1 MSSQHSPTIDKT
13 NVPTIASNR
22 ASKSASKIAIVG
34 LATQYPDADN
44 PQTFWQNLLD
54 KKDSRTQI
62 SREKLN
68 ANPADYQGVQ
78 GQSDR
83 FYCDKGG
90 YIQHFQFD
98 AKGYQLPESAFDGL
112 DESFLWALD
121 CSRKA
126 LQDAGIAPSDAVLA
140 RTGIVMGTLS
150 FPTARSNELF
160 LPLYHQT
167 VEKALQNKLNQSA
180 FQLAD
185 FGNSVNA
192 LNANNQALNVANGA
206 VAHTASKLVSDALG
220 LGGTQLSL
228 DAACASSVYALKLAC
243 DYLTTGKADMML
255 AGAVS
260 GADPFFINMGF
271 SIFHAYPDHGISAP
285 FDSNSKGL
293 FAGEGAG
300 VLVLKRLEDAE
311 RDGDNIYAV
320 VSGIGLSNDGKGQFV
335 LSPNSKGQVQAF
347 ERAYSAANTLPANI
361 EVIECH
367 ATGTPLG
374 DKVELASMERFFED
388 RLAGS
393 AVPLIGS
400 AKSNLGHLLTAAG
413 MPGIMKMIFAMRS
426 GRLPP
431 SINLSAP
438 ISSPKGLFSAKN
450 LPTELHAWPDKVG
463 NDRRHAGVSV
473 FGFGGCNAH
482 LLLESYVPAN
492 TSSKHQQSTAQVSYQ
507 HTPLNI
513 IGLAS
518 HFGPLS
524 SINALDNTIHAR
536 QHAFIPLPAKRWKGL
551 DKHPEILANFGLP
564 SVPQGAYIDQFDFD
578 FLRFKVPPNEDDR
591 LISQQLLLIKVADEA
606 IRDANLK
613 PGGKVAVLV
622 AMETELELHQF
633 RGRVNLHTQLADSL
647 KKQGITLT
655 QAEYLALE
663 KIAMDSV
670 LDAAKLNQ
678 YTSFIGNIMASRI
691 ASLWDFNGPAF
702 TISAAEQSVARCID
716 VAENLLSQESLD
728 AVVIAAVDLSGSLE
742 QVILKNAV
750 SPVAFTATDAG
761 WKVGEGAGALVLTA
775 QSSAAQPSNAADN
788 ANTNSSYGNSYG
800 HISGQ
805 VFGAICDIQGNSNTA
820 RICDDLLTQ
829 AKVNSSQISLI
840 ETSIAVEQ
848 LDDSELVLN
857 TLLPSVSERSQAADT
872 LGHNF
877 AAAGMASILSALLQ
891 LKNQVQLKN
900 QTQLNKHS
908 SQAQQHALV
917 ATFSQGKCSQLLL
930 SQSATQAYNLQQRLE
945 QDLTLSEQKHLI
957 KQVTLG
963 GRDIYQHILDTPLA
977 GLDAIQ
983 QKAQA
988 MTALPARSQRKHL
1001 AQIASKD
1008 TNSFATS
1015 SPTTAQQKETLSSMP
1030 MNALSTNKN
1039 ATQAELKDA
1048 AFLSNQQ
1055 LAREAHLAFLQT
1067 RAEGLKL
1074 ADALMK
1080 AQLASEL
1087 AANGQAA
1094 PVQQQAIV
1102 QASATAVLPPPV
1114 LFPNHAKVPEYT
1126 PPTPISKPCIWD
1138 YADLV
1143 EYAEGD
1149 IAKVFGPDYAIIDSY
1164 SRRVRLPTT
1173 DYLLVSRV
1181 TKLNAQM
1188 NQYQPCT
1195 MTTEYDIPV
1204 DAPYLVDG
1212 QIPWAV
1218 AVESGQCDLM
1228 LISYLGID
1236 FENKGERVY
1245 RLLDCTLTFLGD
1257 LPRGGDTLRYDIS
1270 INHFAR
1276 NGDTLLF
1283 FFSYECFVGDK
1294 LILKMDGGCAG
1305 FFTDKELADGK
1316 GVIHTEA
1323 EIKARNLALNNPNKQ
1338 RFNPL
1343 LDCAQNQFDYSQIH
1357 KLLGADIGGCFGGAH
1372 AAHQAQYGLQPS
1384 LCFASEKFL
1393 MIEQVSN
1400 LEVHGGAWGLGSV
1413 QGHKQLEADHWYFP
1427 CHFKGDQVMAGS
1439 LMAEGCG
1446 QLLQF
1451 FMLHIGMHLGVK
1463 DGRFQ
1468 PLENASQKVRCR
1480 GQVLPQSGLLTYR
1493 MEITEIG
1500 MSPRP
1505 YAKANID
1512 ILLNGK
1518 VVVDFQNLGV
1528 MIKEEAECTRY
1539 LADNANST
1547 ANNTTRNVAKNAVSA
1562 APLVSTTPTS
1572 LAAPLMAQLPD
1583 LTAPTNKGV
1592 VPLKHVSAPV
1602 APAGSKYANRV
1613 PDTLPF
1619 TPYHMFE
1626 FATGDIENCFGPDFS
1641 IYRGLIPP
1649 RTPCGDLQLTT
1660 RVIAIDGKR
1669 GELKKPSSCI
1679 AEYEVPATAWYYDK
1693 NSHHAVMP
1701 YSVLMEISLQP
1712 NGFISGYMGTTLG
1725 FPGQELFFRNLDG
1738 NGKLLRHV
1746 DLRGKTIVND
1756 SRLLSTV
1763 IAGSNII
1770 QNFSFELSCDGEPF
1784 YQGKAVFGYFKGDA
1798 LKNQLGIDNGKIT
1811 QPWHVQ
1817 NGIAADSQINLLDKQ
1832 HRSFNA
1838 PKGQPHY
1845 RLAGGQ
1851 LNFIDKAEIVKA
1863 GGKAGLGYLY
1873 AERTIDPSDWFFQ
1886 FHFHQDPVMPGSLG
1900 VEAIIELMQTYAI
1913 DQDLGAGFNNPKFGQ
1928 ILSDIKW
1935 KYRGQINPLN
1945 KQMSLDVHI
1954 TSVTDDNGKRI
1965 IMGDANLS
1973 KDGLRIYEVKDIAIC
1988 IEEA

>member
-1 MSSQHSPTIDKT
+1 MSSQHSPRIDKT

-90 YIQHFQFD
+90 YIQHFEFD

-126 LQDAGIAPSDAVLA
+126 LQDAGIAPSDTVLA

-167 VEKALQNKLNQSA
+167 VEKALQKKLNQSA

-185 FGNSVNA
+185 FGNSVND
-192 LNANNQALNVANGA
+192 LNANSQALNVANGA

-388 RLAGS
+388 KLAGS

-438 ISSPKGLFSAKN
+438 ISSPKGLFSGKN
-450 LPTELHAWPDKVG
+450 LPTELHAWPDKAG

-524 SINALDNTIHAR
+524 SINALDNTISAK
-536 QHAFIPLPAKRWKGL
+536 QDAFIPLPAKRWKGL

-606 IRDANLK
+606 IRDANLM

-750 SPVAFTATDAG
+750 SPVAFTATDTG
-761 WKVGEGAGALVLTA
+761 WKVGEGAGALVLTTA
-775 QSSAAQPSNAADN
+775 QSSIEVRNNDANAQSNSN
-788 ANTNSSYGNSYG
+788 SYGDSYG

-805 VFGAICDIQGNSNTA
+805 VFGPMCDPQGHSNAA

-848 LDDSELVLN
+848 LADSELVLN
-857 TLLPSVSERSQAADT
+857 TLLPSVNQRSQAADT

-891 LKNQVQLKN
+891 LKNQA
-900 QTQLNKHS
+900 QLNKHS

-930 SQSATQAYNLQQRLE
+930 SQSATQAYNLQQRLD

-1030 MNALSTNKN
+1030 INALSTNKN

-1055 LAREAHLAFLQT
+1055 LAREAHLAFLQS

-1087 AANGQAA
+1087 AVNGQAA

-1102 QASATAVLPPPV
+1102 QASATAVLPHPV
-1114 LFPNHAKVPEYT
+1114 LYPNHAKVPEYT

-1149 IAKVFGPDYAIIDSY
+1149 IAKVFGPDYAIINSY

-1323 EIKARNLALNNPNKQ
+1323 EIKARNLALNNPNKPC
-1338 RFNPL
+1338 FNPL

-1539 LADNANST
+1539 LADNHAST
-1547 ANNTTRNVAKNAVSA
+1547 ANNTTKNVAKNTASA
-1562 APLVSTTPTS
+1562 APLVSTPVS

-1592 VPLKHVSAPV
+1592 VPLKHVAAPI
-1602 APAGSKYANRV
+1602 APADSKYANRV

-1660 RVIAIDGKR
+1660 RVVAIDGKR

-1679 AEYEVPATAWYYDK
+1679 AEYEVPASAWYYDK

-1738 NGKLLRHV
+1738 SGKLLRHV

-1798 LKNQLGIDNGKIT
+1798 LKNQLGIDNGKTT

-1817 NGIAADSQINLLDKQ
+1817 HGIVADSQINLLDKQ

>member
-1 MSSQHSPTIDKT
+1 MSSQHSPRIDKT

-90 YIQHFQFD
+90 YIQHFEFD

-185 FGNSVNA
+185 FGNSVND
-192 LNANNQALNVANGA
+192 LNANSQALNVANGA

-388 RLAGS
+388 KLAGS

-450 LPTELHAWPDKVG
+450 LPTELHAWPDKAG

-492 TSSKHQQSTAQVSYQ
+492 TCSKHQQSTAQVNYQ

-702 TISAAEQSVARCID
+702 TISAAELSVARCID

-728 AVVIAAVDLSGSLE
+728 AVVIAAIDLSGSLE
-742 QVILKNAV
+742 QVIFKNAV

-775 QSSAAQPSNAADN
+775 ENS
-788 ANTNSSYGNSYG
+788 NTNVILNDANSNSYG

-848 LDDSELVLN
+848 LADSELVLN
-857 TLLPSVSERSQAADT
+857 TLLPSVNQRSQAADT

-891 LKNQVQLKN
+891 LENHGQLKN
-900 QTQLNKHS
+900 QAQLNKHS
-908 SQAQQHALV
+908 SQAQQNALV

-930 SQSATQAYNLQQRLE
+930 SQSATQAYNLQQRLD

-1008 TNSFATS
+1008 TSRFAIS

-1030 MNALSTNKN
+1030 MNALSTPNKN
-1039 ATQAELKDA
+1039 AAQAELKDA
-1048 AFLSNQQ
+1048 AFLRNQQ
-1055 LAREAHLAFLQT
+1055 LAREAHLAFLQS

-1087 AANGQAA
+1087 AVNGQAA

-1102 QASATAVLPPPV
+1102 QASVTAVLPHPA

-1126 PPTPISKPCIWD
+1126 LPTPISKPCIWD

-1149 IAKVFGPDYAIIDSY
+1149 IANVFGPDYAIIDSY

-1270 INHFAR
+1270 INNFAR

-1323 EIKARNLALNNPNKQ
+1323 EIKTRNLALNNPNKP
-1338 RFNPL
+1338 RFTPL
-1343 LDCAQNQFDYSQIH
+1343 LNCAQNQFDYSQIH

-1468 PLENASQKVRCR
+1468 PLENASQKCAVAVKSCHN
-1480 GQVLPQSGLLTYR
+1480 LAC
-1493 MEITEIG
+1493 
-1500 MSPRP
+1500 SPIVWKSP
-1505 YAKANID
+1505 K
-1512 ILLNGK
+1512 
-1518 VVVDFQNLGV
+1518 
-1528 MIKEEAECTRY
+1528 
-1539 LADNANST
+1539 
-1547 ANNTTRNVAKNAVSA
+1547 
-1562 APLVSTTPTS
+1562 
-1572 LAAPLMAQLPD
+1572 
-1583 LTAPTNKGV
+1583 
-1592 VPLKHVSAPV
+1592 
-1602 APAGSKYANRV
+1602 
-1613 PDTLPF
+1613 
-1619 TPYHMFE
+1619 
-1626 FATGDIENCFGPDFS
+1626 
-1641 IYRGLIPP
+1641 
-1649 RTPCGDLQLTT
+1649 
-1660 RVIAIDGKR
+1660 
-1669 GELKKPSSCI
+1669 
-1679 AEYEVPATAWYYDK
+1679 
-1693 NSHHAVMP
+1693 
-1701 YSVLMEISLQP
+1701 SV
-1712 NGFISGYMGTTLG
+1712 
-1725 FPGQELFFRNLDG
+1725 
-1738 NGKLLRHV
+1738 
-1746 DLRGKTIVND
+1746 
-1756 SRLLSTV
+1756 
-1763 IAGSNII
+1763 
-1770 QNFSFELSCDGEPF
+1770 
-1784 YQGKAVFGYFKGDA
+1784 
-1798 LKNQLGIDNGKIT
+1798 
-1811 QPWHVQ
+1811 
-1817 NGIAADSQINLLDKQ
+1817 
-1832 HRSFNA
+1832 
-1838 PKGQPHY
+1838 
-1845 RLAGGQ
+1845 
-1851 LNFIDKAEIVKA
+1851 
-1863 GGKAGLGYLY
+1863 
-1873 AERTIDPSDWFFQ
+1873 
-1886 FHFHQDPVMPGSLG
+1886 
-1900 VEAIIELMQTYAI
+1900 
-1913 DQDLGAGFNNPKFGQ
+1913 
-1928 ILSDIKW
+1928 
-1935 KYRGQINPLN
+1935 
-1945 KQMSLDVHI
+1945 
-1954 TSVTDDNGKRI
+1954 
-1965 IMGDANLS
+1965 
-1973 KDGLRIYEVKDIAIC
+1973 
-1988 IEEA
+1988 

>member
-1 MSSQHSPTIDKT
+1 MSSQHSPRIDKT

-90 YIQHFQFD
+90 YIQHFEFD

-185 FGNSVNA
+185 FGNSVND
-192 LNANNQALNVANGA
+192 LNANSQALNVANGA

-388 RLAGS
+388 KLAGS

-450 LPTELHAWPDKVG
+450 LPTELHAWPDKAG

-492 TSSKHQQSTAQVSYQ
+492 TCSKHQQSTAQVNYQ

-702 TISAAEQSVARCID
+702 TISAAELSVARCID

-728 AVVIAAVDLSGSLE
+728 AVVIAAIDLSGSLE
-742 QVILKNAV
+742 QVIFKNAV

-775 QSSAAQPSNAADN
+775 ENS
-788 ANTNSSYGNSYG
+788 NTNVILNDANSNSYG

-848 LDDSELVLN
+848 LADSELVLN
-857 TLLPSVSERSQAADT
+857 TLLPSVNQRSQAADT

-891 LKNQVQLKN
+891 LENHGQLKN
-900 QTQLNKHS
+900 QAQLNKHS
-908 SQAQQHALV
+908 SQAQQNALV

-930 SQSATQAYNLQQRLE
+930 SQSATQAYNLQQRLD

-1008 TNSFATS
+1008 TSRFAIS

-1030 MNALSTNKN
+1030 MNALSTPNKN
-1039 ATQAELKDA
+1039 AAQAELKDA
-1048 AFLSNQQ
+1048 AFLRNQQ
-1055 LAREAHLAFLQT
+1055 LAREAHLAFLQS

-1087 AANGQAA
+1087 AVNGQAA

-1102 QASATAVLPPPV
+1102 QASVTAVLPHPA

-1126 PPTPISKPCIWD
+1126 LPTPISKPCIWD

-1149 IAKVFGPDYAIIDSY
+1149 IANVFGPDYAIIDSY

-1270 INHFAR
+1270 INNFAR

-1323 EIKARNLALNNPNKQ
+1323 EIKTRNLALNNPNKP
-1338 RFNPL
+1338 RFTPL
-1343 LDCAQNQFDYSQIH
+1343 LNCAQNQFDYSQIH

-1539 LADNANST
+1539 LADNHAST
-1547 ANNTTRNVAKNAVSA
+1547 ANNTTKNVAKNTASA
-1562 APLVSTTPTS
+1562 APLVSTTPVS
-1572 LAAPLMAQLPD
+1572 LAAPLMAQFPD

-1592 VPLKHVSAPV
+1592 VPLQHVPAPI

-1660 RVIAIDGKR
+1660 RVVAIDGKR

-1679 AEYEVPATAWYYDK
+1679 AEYEVPANAWYYDK

-1838 PKGQPHY
+1838 PEGQPHY

-1913 DQDLGAGFNNPKFGQ
+1913 DQDLGAGFKSPKFGQ

>member
-1 MSSQHSPTIDKT
+1 MSSQHSPRIDKT

-90 YIQHFQFD
+90 YIQHFEFD

-185 FGNSVNA
+185 FGNSVND
-192 LNANNQALNVANGA
+192 LNANSQALNVANGA

-388 RLAGS
+388 KLAGS

-450 LPTELHAWPDKVG
+450 LPTELHAWPDKAG

-492 TSSKHQQSTAQVSYQ
+492 TCSKHQQSTAQVNYQ

-663 KIAMDSV
+663 KIAMNSV

-702 TISAAEQSVARCID
+702 TISAAELSVARCID

-728 AVVIAAVDLSGSLE
+728 AVVIAAIDLSGSLE
-742 QVILKNAV
+742 QVIFKNAV

-775 QSSAAQPSNAADN
+775 ENS
-788 ANTNSSYGNSYG
+788 NTNVILNDANSNSYG

-848 LDDSELVLN
+848 LADSELVLN
-857 TLLPSVSERSQAADT
+857 TLLPSVNQRSQAADT

-891 LKNQVQLKN
+891 LENHGQLKN
-900 QTQLNKHS
+900 QAQLNKHS
-908 SQAQQHALV
+908 SQAQQNALV

-930 SQSATQAYNLQQRLE
+930 SQSATQAYNLQQRLD

-1008 TNSFATS
+1008 TSRFAIS

-1030 MNALSTNKN
+1030 MNALSTPNKN
-1039 ATQAELKDA
+1039 AAQAELKDA
-1048 AFLSNQQ
+1048 AFLRNQQ
-1055 LAREAHLAFLQT
+1055 LAREAHLAFLQS

-1087 AANGQAA
+1087 AVNGQAA

-1102 QASATAVLPPPV
+1102 QASVTAVLPHPA

-1126 PPTPISKPCIWD
+1126 LPTPISKPCIWD

-1149 IAKVFGPDYAIIDSY
+1149 IANVFGPDYAIIDSY

-1270 INHFAR
+1270 INNFAR

-1323 EIKARNLALNNPNKQ
+1323 EIKTRNLALNNPNKP
-1338 RFNPL
+1338 RFTPL
-1343 LDCAQNQFDYSQIH
+1343 LNCAQNQFDYSQIH

-1539 LADNANST
+1539 LADNHAST
-1547 ANNTTRNVAKNAVSA
+1547 ANNTTKNVAKNTASA
-1562 APLVSTTPTS
+1562 APLVSTTPVS
-1572 LAAPLMAQLPD
+1572 LAAPLMAQFPD

-1592 VPLKHVSAPV
+1592 VPLQHVPAPI

-1660 RVIAIDGKR
+1660 RVVAIDGKR

-1679 AEYEVPATAWYYDK
+1679 AEYEVPANAWYYDK

-1838 PKGQPHY
+1838 PEGQPHY

-1913 DQDLGAGFNNPKFGQ
+1913 DQDLGAGFKSPKFGQ

>member
-13 NVPTIASNR
+13 TVPTIASNR

-90 YIQHFQFD
+90 YIQHFKFD
-98 AKGYQLPESAFDGL
+98 ARGYQLPESAFDGL

-126 LQDAGIAPSDAVLA
+126 LQDAGIAPSDTVLA

-167 VEKALQNKLNQSA
+167 VEKALQKKLNQSA

-185 FGNSVNA
+185 FGNSVND
-192 LNANNQALNVANGA
+192 LNANSQALNVANGA

-388 RLAGS
+388 KLAGS

-438 ISSPKGLFSAKN
+438 ISSPKGLFSGKN
-450 LPTELHAWPDKVG
+450 LPTELHAWPDKAG

-524 SINALDNTIHAR
+524 SINALDNTISAK
-536 QHAFIPLPAKRWKGL
+536 QDAFIPLPAKRWKGL

-606 IRDANLK
+606 IRDANLM

-750 SPVAFTATDAG
+750 SPVAFTATDTG
-761 WKVGEGAGALVLTA
+761 WKVGEGAGALVLTTA
-775 QSSAAQPSNAADN
+775 QSSIEVRNNDANAQSNSN
-788 ANTNSSYGNSYG
+788 SYGDSYG

-805 VFGAICDIQGNSNTA
+805 VFGPMCDPQGHSNAA

-848 LDDSELVLN
+848 LADSELVLN
-857 TLLPSVSERSQAADT
+857 TLLPSVNQRSQAADT

-891 LKNQVQLKN
+891 LKNQA
-900 QTQLNKHS
+900 QLNKHS
-908 SQAQQHALV
+908 SQAQQHALA

-930 SQSATQAYNLQQRLE
+930 SQSATQAYNLQQRLD

-1030 MNALSTNKN
+1030 INALSTNKN

-1055 LAREAHLAFLQT
+1055 LAREAHLAFLQS

-1087 AANGQAA
+1087 AVNGQAA

-1102 QASATAVLPPPV
+1102 QASATAVLPHPV
-1114 LFPNHAKVPEYT
+1114 LYPNHAKVPEYT

-1323 EIKARNLALNNPNKQ
+1323 EIKARNLALNNPNKPC
-1338 RFNPL
+1338 FNPL

-1539 LADNANST
+1539 LADNHAST
-1547 ANNTTRNVAKNAVSA
+1547 ANNTTKNVAKNTASA
-1562 APLVSTTPTS
+1562 APLVSTPVS

-1592 VPLKHVSAPV
+1592 VPLKHVAAPI
-1602 APAGSKYANRV
+1602 APADSKYANRV

-1660 RVIAIDGKR
+1660 RVVAIDGKR

-1679 AEYEVPATAWYYDK
+1679 AEYEVPASAWYYDK

-1738 NGKLLRHV
+1738 SGKLLRHV

-1798 LKNQLGIDNGKIT
+1798 LKNQLGIDNGKTT

-1817 NGIAADSQINLLDKQ
+1817 HGIVADSQINLLDKQ

>member
-1 MSSQHSPTIDKT
+1 MSSQHSPRIDKT

-90 YIQHFQFD
+90 YIQHFEFD

-185 FGNSVNA
+185 FGNSVND
-192 LNANNQALNVANGA
+192 LNANSQALNVANGA

-388 RLAGS
+388 KLAGS

-438 ISSPKGLFSAKN
+438 ISSPNGLFSAKN
-450 LPTELHAWPDKVG
+450 LPTELHAWPDKAG

-482 LLLESYVPAN
+482 LLLESYVAN
-492 TSSKHQQSTAQVSYQ
+492 TNKKNEQLAAAVSYQ

-524 SINALDNTIHAR
+524 SINALDNTINAK
-536 QHAFIPLPAKRWKGL
+536 QDAFIPLPTKRWKGL

-633 RGRVNLHTQLADSL
+633 RGRVNLHTQLADSF

-702 TISAAEQSVARCID
+702 TISAAELSVARCID

-742 QVILKNAV
+742 QVVLKNAI
-750 SPVAFTATDAG
+750 SPVALNATDTG

-775 QSSAAQPSNAADN
+775 ENSNTNAQLNAA
-788 ANTNSSYGNSYG
+788 NSNSYG

-805 VFGAICDIQGNSNTA
+805 VFGAIYDPQGNSNTA

-848 LDDSELVLN
+848 LADSELVLN
-857 TLLPSVSERSQAADT
+857 TLLPSVNQRSQAADT

-877 AAAGMASILSALLQ
+877 ATAGMASILSALLQ

-900 QTQLNKHS
+900 QAQLNKHS
-908 SQAQQHALV
+908 SQAQQNALV

-930 SQSATQAYNLQQRLE
+930 SQSATQAHSLQQRLE

-1008 TNSFATS
+1008 TSRFATS

-1039 ATQAELKDA
+1039 AAQAELKDA
-1048 AFLSNQQ
+1048 AFLRNQQ
-1055 LAREAHLAFLQT
+1055 LAREAHLAFLQS

-1087 AANGQAA
+1087 AVNGQTA

-1102 QASATAVLPPPV
+1102 PASATAVLPHPV
-1114 LFPNHAKVPEYT
+1114 LYPNHAKVPEYT

-1270 INHFAR
+1270 INNFAR

-1316 GVIHTEA
+1316 GVIRTEA
-1323 EIKARNLALNNPNKQ
+1323 EIKTRDLALNNPNKP
-1338 RFNPL
+1338 RFTPL
-1343 LDCAQNQFDYSQIH
+1343 LNCAQNQFDYSQIH

-1539 LADNANST
+1539 LADNHAST
-1547 ANNTTRNVAKNAVSA
+1547 ANNTTKNVAKNTASA
-1562 APLVSTTPTS
+1562 APLVSTTPVS
-1572 LAAPLMAQLPD
+1572 LAAPLMAQFPD

-1592 VPLKHVSAPV
+1592 VPLQHVPAPI

-1660 RVIAIDGKR
+1660 RVVAIDGKR

-1679 AEYEVPATAWYYDK
+1679 AEYEVPANAWYYDK

-1770 QNFSFELSCDGEPF
+1770 QNFSFELSCDDEPF

-1838 PKGQPHY
+1838 PEGQPHY

-1913 DQDLGAGFNNPKFGQ
+1913 DQDLGAGFKSPKFGQ

>member
-1 MSSQHSPTIDKT
+1 MSSQHSPRIDKT

-90 YIQHFQFD
+90 YIQHFEFD

-185 FGNSVNA
+185 FGNSVND
-192 LNANNQALNVANGA
+192 LNANSQALNVANGA

-388 RLAGS
+388 KLAGS

-450 LPTELHAWPDKVG
+450 LPTELHAWPDKAG

-492 TSSKHQQSTAQVSYQ
+492 TCSKHQQSTAQVNYQ

-702 TISAAEQSVARCID
+702 TISAAELSVARCID

-728 AVVIAAVDLSGSLE
+728 AVVIAAIDLSGSLE
-742 QVILKNAV
+742 QVIFKNAV

-775 QSSAAQPSNAADN
+775 ENS
-788 ANTNSSYGNSYG
+788 NTNVILNDANSNSYG

-848 LDDSELVLN
+848 LADSELVLN
-857 TLLPSVSERSQAADT
+857 TLLPSVNQRSQAADT

-891 LKNQVQLKN
+891 LENHGQLKN
-900 QTQLNKHS
+900 QAQLNKHS
-908 SQAQQHALV
+908 SQAQQNALV

-930 SQSATQAYNLQQRLE
+930 SQSATQAYNLQQRLD

-1008 TNSFATS
+1008 TSRFAIS

-1030 MNALSTNKN
+1030 MNALSTPNKN
-1039 ATQAELKDA
+1039 AAQAELKDA
-1048 AFLSNQQ
+1048 AFLRNQQ
-1055 LAREAHLAFLQT
+1055 LAREAHLAFLQS

-1087 AANGQAA
+1087 AVNGQAA

-1102 QASATAVLPPPV
+1102 QASVTAVLPHPA

-1126 PPTPISKPCIWD
+1126 LPTPISKPCIWD

-1149 IAKVFGPDYAIIDSY
+1149 IANVFGPDYAIIDSY

-1270 INHFAR
+1270 INNFAR

-1305 FFTDKELADGK
+1305 FFTNKELADGK

-1323 EIKARNLALNNPNKQ
+1323 EIKTRNLALNNPNKP
-1338 RFNPL
+1338 RFTPL
-1343 LDCAQNQFDYSQIH
+1343 LNCAQNQFDYSQIH

-1539 LADNANST
+1539 LADNHAST
-1547 ANNTTRNVAKNAVSA
+1547 ANNTTKNVAKNTASA
-1562 APLVSTTPTS
+1562 APLVSTTPVS
-1572 LAAPLMAQLPD
+1572 LAAPLMAQFPD

-1592 VPLKHVSAPV
+1592 VPLQHVPAPI

-1660 RVIAIDGKR
+1660 RVVAIDGKR

-1679 AEYEVPATAWYYDK
+1679 AEYEVPANAWYYDK

-1838 PKGQPHY
+1838 PEGQPHY

-1913 DQDLGAGFNNPKFGQ
+1913 DQDLGAGFKSPKFGQ

>member
-1 MSSQHSPTIDKT
+1 MSSQHSPRIDKT

-90 YIQHFQFD
+90 YIQHFEFD

-185 FGNSVNA
+185 FGNSVND
-192 LNANNQALNVANGA
+192 LNANSQALNVANGA

-388 RLAGS
+388 KLAGS

-450 LPTELHAWPDKVG
+450 LPTELHAWPDKAG

-492 TSSKHQQSTAQVSYQ
+492 TCSKHQQSTAQVNYQ

-613 PGGKVAVLV
+613 PGGKVAALV

-702 TISAAEQSVARCID
+702 TISAAELSVARCID

-728 AVVIAAVDLSGSLE
+728 AVVIAAIDLSGSLE
-742 QVILKNAV
+742 QVIFKNAV

-775 QSSAAQPSNAADN
+775 ENS
-788 ANTNSSYGNSYG
+788 NTNVILNDANSNSYG

-848 LDDSELVLN
+848 LADSELVLN
-857 TLLPSVSERSQAADT
+857 TLLPSVNQRSQAADT

-891 LKNQVQLKN
+891 LENHGQLKN
-900 QTQLNKHS
+900 QAQLNKHS
-908 SQAQQHALV
+908 SQAQQNALV

-930 SQSATQAYNLQQRLE
+930 SQSATQAYNLQQRLD

-1008 TNSFATS
+1008 TSRFAIS

-1030 MNALSTNKN
+1030 MNALSTPNKN
-1039 ATQAELKDA
+1039 AAQAELKDA
-1048 AFLSNQQ
+1048 AFLRNQQ
-1055 LAREAHLAFLQT
+1055 LAREAHLAFLQS

-1087 AANGQAA
+1087 AVNGQAA

-1102 QASATAVLPPPV
+1102 QASVTAVLPHPA

-1126 PPTPISKPCIWD
+1126 LPTPISKPCIWD

-1149 IAKVFGPDYAIIDSY
+1149 IANVFGPDYAIIDSY

-1270 INHFAR
+1270 INNFAR

-1323 EIKARNLALNNPNKQ
+1323 EIKTRNLALNNPNKP
-1338 RFNPL
+1338 RFTPL
-1343 LDCAQNQFDYSQIH
+1343 LNCAQNQFDYSQIH

-1539 LADNANST
+1539 LADNHAST
-1547 ANNTTRNVAKNAVSA
+1547 ANNTTKNVAKNTASA
-1562 APLVSTTPTS
+1562 APLVSTTPVS
-1572 LAAPLMAQLPD
+1572 LAAPLMAQFPD

-1592 VPLKHVSAPV
+1592 VPLQHVPAPI

-1660 RVIAIDGKR
+1660 RVVAIDGKR

-1679 AEYEVPATAWYYDK
+1679 AEYEVPANAWYYDK

-1838 PKGQPHY
+1838 PEGQPHY

-1913 DQDLGAGFNNPKFGQ
+1913 DQDLGAGFKSPKFGQ

>member
-1 MSSQHSPTIDKT
+1 MILSKS
-13 NVPTIASNR
+13 

-62 SREKLN
+62 NREKLN

-90 YIQHFQFD
+90 YIQHFEFD

-126 LQDAGIAPSDAVLA
+126 LQDAGITPSDAVLA

-185 FGNSVNA
+185 FGNSVND
-192 LNANNQALNVANGA
+192 LNANSQALNVANGA

-388 RLAGS
+388 KLAGS

-450 LPTELHAWPDKVG
+450 LPTELHAWPDKAG

-482 LLLESYVPAN
+482 LLLESYAAN
-492 TSSKHQQSTAQVSYQ
+492 TNKKNEQPAATVSYQ

-564 SVPQGAYIDQFDFD
+564 AVPQGAYIDQFDFD

-655 QAEYLALE
+655 QAEYIALE

-750 SPVAFTATDAG
+750 SPVAFTATDTG
-761 WKVGEGAGALVLTA
+761 WKVGEGAGALVLTTA
-775 QSSAAQPSNAADN
+775 QSSATQPSTAADN
-788 ANTNSSYGNSYG
+788 ANANANANANNSYGDSYG

-805 VFGAICDIQGNSNTA
+805 VFGAICDKQGNSNTA

-848 LDDSELVLN
+848 LADSELVLN
-857 TLLPSVSERSQAADT
+857 TLLPSVNQRSQAADA

-891 LKNQVQLKN
+891 LKNHGQLKN
-900 QTQLNKHS
+900 QAQLNKHS

-930 SQSATQAYNLQQRLE
+930 SQSAKQAYSLQQRLE

-988 MTALPARSQRKHL
+988 MTALPTRSQRKNL

-1008 TNSFATS
+1008 TSRFATS

-1030 MNALSTNKN
+1030 MNALSTPNNN

-1055 LAREAHLAFLQT
+1055 LAREAHLAFLQS

-1080 AQLASEL
+1080 AQLKGEL
-1087 AANGQAA
+1087 TSIGQAA

-1102 QASATAVLPPPV
+1102 QASATAVLPHPV
-1114 LFPNHAKVPEYT
+1114 LYPNHAKVPEYM

-1149 IAKVFGPDYAIIDSY
+1149 IANVFGPDYAIIDSY
-1164 SRRVRLPTT
+1164 PRRVRLPTT

-1270 INHFAR
+1270 INNFAR

-1343 LDCAQNQFDYSQIH
+1343 LDCAQSQFDYSQIH

-1539 LADNANST
+1539 LADNDAST
-1547 ANNTTRNVAKNAVSA
+1547 ADNTAKNAAS
-1562 APLVSTTPTS
+1562 
-1572 LAAPLMAQLPD
+1572 AAPLMAQLPD

-1592 VPLKHVSAPV
+1592 VPLKHVPAPI
-1602 APAGSKYANRV
+1602 APADSKYANRV

-1679 AEYEVPATAWYYDK
+1679 AEYEVPANAWYYDK

-1798 LKNQLGIDNGKIT
+1798 LKNQLGIDNGKTT

>member
-1 MSSQHSPTIDKT
+1 MSSQHSPRIDKT

-90 YIQHFQFD
+90 YIQHFEFD

-185 FGNSVNA
+185 FGNSVND
-192 LNANNQALNVANGA
+192 LNANSQALNVANGA

-300 VLVLKRLEDAE
+300 VLVLKRLEDAG

-388 RLAGS
+388 KLAGS

-450 LPTELHAWPDKVG
+450 LPTELHAWPDKAG

-492 TSSKHQQSTAQVSYQ
+492 TCSKHQQSTAQVNYQ

-702 TISAAEQSVARCID
+702 TISAAELSVARCID

-728 AVVIAAVDLSGSLE
+728 AVVIAAIDLSGSLE
-742 QVILKNAV
+742 QVIFKNAV

-775 QSSAAQPSNAADN
+775 ENS
-788 ANTNSSYGNSYG
+788 NTNVILNDANSNSYG

-848 LDDSELVLN
+848 LADSELVLN
-857 TLLPSVSERSQAADT
+857 TLLPSVNQRSQAADT

-891 LKNQVQLKN
+891 LENHGQLKN
-900 QTQLNKHS
+900 QAQLNKHS
-908 SQAQQHALV
+908 SQAQQNALV

-930 SQSATQAYNLQQRLE
+930 SQSATQAYNLQQRLD

-1008 TNSFATS
+1008 TSRFAIS

-1030 MNALSTNKN
+1030 MNALSTPNKN
-1039 ATQAELKDA
+1039 AAQAELKDA
-1048 AFLSNQQ
+1048 AFLRNQQ
-1055 LAREAHLAFLQT
+1055 LAREAHLAFLQS

-1087 AANGQAA
+1087 AVNGQAA

-1102 QASATAVLPPPV
+1102 QASVTAVLPHPA

-1126 PPTPISKPCIWD
+1126 LPTPISKPCIWD

-1149 IAKVFGPDYAIIDSY
+1149 IANVFGPDYAIIDSY

-1270 INHFAR
+1270 INNFAR

-1323 EIKARNLALNNPNKQ
+1323 EIKTRNLALNNPNKP
-1338 RFNPL
+1338 RFTPL
-1343 LDCAQNQFDYSQIH
+1343 LNCAQNQFDYSQIH

-1539 LADNANST
+1539 LADNHAST
-1547 ANNTTRNVAKNAVSA
+1547 ANNTTKNVAKNTASA
-1562 APLVSTTPTS
+1562 APLVSTTPVS
-1572 LAAPLMAQLPD
+1572 LAAPLMAQFPD

-1592 VPLKHVSAPV
+1592 VPLQHVPAPI

-1660 RVIAIDGKR
+1660 RVVAIDGKR

-1679 AEYEVPATAWYYDK
+1679 AEYEVPANAWYYDK

-1838 PKGQPHY
+1838 PEGQPHY

-1913 DQDLGAGFNNPKFGQ
+1913 DQDLGAGFKSPKFGQ